1 MIFPFFLA
9 YHAYALPSQPCII
22 QFQFL
27 PSVKMGE
34 GADSVI
40 SSRFLLVLRK
50 EDFQVHNLLFFSP
63 NGENSYDGFFHFK
76 VIRT

>member
-50 EDFQVHNLLFFSP
+50 EDFQVRNLLFFSLLV
-63 NGENSYDGFFHFK
+63 EKIHMTDSFTL
-76 VIRT
+76 RS